1 MLDGAYG
8 VCAWIL
14 FPTGVTPWGGDDWR
28 KFVDDVTKKDLL
40 TEQYVDTWGAAD
52 VQAAV
57 AAIPDWMQAVA
68 WNGAGVSLDDW
79 LVSGH
84 SNGGW
89 RSDRI
94 LPSPAKLS
102 QVKVHGFSS
111 HINLIRWSLLPPF
124 PDILRLKV

>member
-1 MLDGAYG
+1 MDA
-8 VCAWIL
+8 VIKN
-14 FPTGVTPWGGDDWR
+14 DS
-28 KFVDDVTKKDLL
+28 L
-40 TEQYVDTWGAAD
+40 TEEYVDTWGAAD

-68 WNGAGVSLDDW
+68 WNGAGVSLNDW

-89 RSDRI
+89 CSDRI
-94 LPSPAKLS
+94 LAGLANFL
-102 QVKVHGFSS
+102 QVKAHGFSS
-111 HINLIRWSLLPPF
+111 HISLIRWLLLPPF